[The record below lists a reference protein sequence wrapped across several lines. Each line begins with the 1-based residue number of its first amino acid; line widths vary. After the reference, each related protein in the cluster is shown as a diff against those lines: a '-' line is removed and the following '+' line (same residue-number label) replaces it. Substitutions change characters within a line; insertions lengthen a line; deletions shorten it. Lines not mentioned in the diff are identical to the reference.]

1 MSEKKPET
9 SASDEIDLG
18 QLINAIGKLFEGFYN
33 FIKSI
38 FRGILDFIVSI
49 LKVVIK
55 NFKIILIAVVLSG
68 VLGYVAEKFKP
79 ATYGSSMLVKP
90 YFDSKFQLVTNID
103 YFNALIG
110 NKDYGTL
117 STIFHLDEESVKQIK
132 KFEIAPGPET
142 ENDRII
148 QYDKFVK
155 SIDSLRASEIEFEDF
170 VENRSIFSGDFY
182 EINVESY
189 KKDIFSS
196 LEKGLNSSFTNEYS
210 LKKMKKRDS
219 LIIIQKENILASIQD
234 LDSLQQ
240 IYVNVLNEEAKS
252 GNGNINFDGGY
263 PMKQEKSNTKEYE
276 LLNQQLKLRTELRV
290 LEEKKIEED
299 VFFDTISSFQ
309 KIGTKSN
316 KLSERYSLIFPI
328 LAIILL
334 MLLYIS
340 VTVVHFVNA
349 YGKEE

>member
-1 MSEKKPET
+1 
-9 SASDEIDLG
+9 
-18 QLINAIGKLFEGFYN
+18 
-33 FIKSI
+33 
-38 FRGILDFIVSI
+38 
-49 LKVVIK
+49 
-55 NFKIILIAVVLSG
+55 
-68 VLGYVAEKFKP
+68 
-79 ATYGSSMLVKP
+79 MLVKP

-110 NKDYGTL
+110 NQDYSTL
-117 STIFHLDEESVKQIK
+117 SNIFHLDEESVKQIK

-316 KLSERYSLIFPI
+316 KLSERYSIIFPI

-334 MLLYIS
+334 ILFYIS
-340 VTVVHFVNA
+340 VTVVHFVNS
-349 YGKEE
+349 YGKE

>member
-1 MSEKKPET
+1 MSEKQTET

-18 QLINAIGKLFEGFYN
+18 QLFNVIGSLFDRFTN

-38 FRGILDFIVSI
+38 FKGILSFIVSI
-49 LKVVIK
+49 LRVVIK
-55 NFKIILIAVVLSG
+55 NFKIILITVLVSG
-68 VLGYVAEKFKP
+68 ILGYVIEKIKP

-110 NKDYGTL
+110 NKDYTTL
-117 STIFHLDEESVKQIK
+117 SNIFHLDQESVKQIK

-148 QYDKFVK
+148 QYDKFIK
-155 SIDSLRASEIEFEDF
+155 SIDSIRAADIEFEDF
-170 VENRSIFSGDFY
+170 VENRSIYSGDFY

-219 LIIIQKENILASIQD
+219 LIIIQKENILASIQE

-252 GNGNINFDGGY
+252 GSGNINFDGGY
-263 PMKQEKSNTKEYE
+263 PLKQEKSNTKEYE

-309 KIGTKSN
+309 KIGTKSD
-316 KLSERYSLIFPI
+316 KISEKYSLIFPI
-328 LAIILL
+328 LAVIFLLILH
-334 MLLYIS
+334 IT
-340 VTVVHFVNA
+340 VTIVKFVNA
-349 YGKEE
+349 YGKE